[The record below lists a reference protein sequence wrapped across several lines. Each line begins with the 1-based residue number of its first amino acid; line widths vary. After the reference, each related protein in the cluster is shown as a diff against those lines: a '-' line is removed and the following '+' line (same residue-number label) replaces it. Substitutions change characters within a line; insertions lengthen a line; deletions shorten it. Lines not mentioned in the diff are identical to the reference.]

1 MYGEFVM
8 RFPEYVAKQ
17 LFAQQ
22 GIPVP
27 NGTFFAADDDPDALW
42 EKITATSPGV
52 VVKAQVL
59 TGGRGKAGGVKVVRD
74 KAKLAET
81 VAAIMGMTIKKEI
94 VAGLLFEEVLDID
107 REIYVSSAMD
117 RKQRKPIVMLSCEGG
132 MDIESVAANTPEK
145 ILRVSLSEGK
155 TVRNWQ
161 LRELMDFAKI
171 PTELKEDFFRLV
183 RNLVQLFHEKN
194 CSLVEI
200 NPLVITKQGRLIAA
214 DGKLVTDDNADSGA
228 KIMEEFGYKPPQED
242 PMDAEA
248 AKAKLNFVRL
258 DGTIGCMVNGAGLA
272 MATMDAL
279 LLSGA
284 APANFLDIGGGAKA
298 EQVSSALDIIS
309 RTPGV
314 KSVFINIFGGIVRCD
329 MVAQGLLDALKMQP
343 DWKLPIIVR
352 LAGTNEKEA
361 HALLAQNPL
370 FKLAE
375 SMSKGAKLAVEAAK
389 I

>member
-1 MYGEFVM
+1 M